1 MRKVLL
7 TGAAAGAL
15 LAAAFAVP
23 ASAADLRA
31 VPAPAPTYVAPVVPV
46 FTWTGLYVG
55 ANAGAAWGDYGYDIF
70 FPNPALFGSF
80 SSGRSGASFIG
91 GGQIGYNWQFNQ
103 FVFGLEGDIDGKS
116 LKVTNGFATVPG
128 APFATLEGRARVE
141 GSVRARGGL
150 AFDRVLVYATGGWAV
165 TDVRVTGCGAA
176 TCVSDDQALN
186 GFTVGGGAEFALTNA
201 VSLGVEYR
209 YSDFGREAFNLGTVA
224 GGAVTTNADLREHQV
239 TGRLNFRFGSL
250 FQP

>member
-7 TGAAAGAL
+7 SGAAAGAL

-80 SSGRSGASFIG
+80 ASGRSGGTFIG

-116 LKVTNGFATVPG
+116 LKVTNAVPGAG

-150 AFDRVLVYATGGWAV
+150 AFDRFLVYATGGWAIA
-165 TDVRVTGCGAA
+165 DVEVSAIGTGSAFCLAP
-176 TCVSDDQALN
+176 CSDSRAVN
-186 GFTVGGGAEFALTNA
+186 GWTVGGGAEYALTNN

-209 YSDFGREAFNLGTVA
+209 STDLGRETFNLA
-224 GGAVTTNADLREHQV
+224 GNSIREEVREHQV
-239 TGRLNFRFGSL
+239 TGRLNFKFGSL
-250 FQP
+250 FGWP

>member
-7 TGAAAGAL
+7 SGAAAGAL
-15 LAAAFAVP
+15 LAAGLP
-23 ASAADLRA
+23 AGAADLA
-31 VPAPAPTYVAPVVPV
+31 VAPGPTYVAPVVPV

-55 ANAGAAWGDYGYDIF
+55 ANAGAAWGDYGYDVF
-70 FPNPALFGSF
+70 FPDPALFGSF
-80 SSGRSGASFIG
+80 SSGHSGGTFIG

-116 LKVTNGFATVPG
+116 LKVTNAVPVPG

-186 GFTVGGGAEFALTNA
+186 GYTVGGGAEFALTNA